1 MIGLPCDIP
10 NHASYL
16 QSWIAV
22 LKQDRREIFRAAAE
36 AQRMADYILGF
47 HPDYSETPS
56 ESSDVEDEGATSIAP
71 LLAAGARRGES
82 AFAADAHDR
91 RQAPITGLDKSNGK
105 SARRASS

>member
-22 LKQDRREIFRAAAE
+22 LKEDRREIFHAAAE

-47 HPDYSETPS
+47 HPYYAETPS
-56 ESSDVEDEGATSIAP
+56 ESADAEGEGPTSIAP
-71 LLAAGARRGES
+71 PLAA
-82 AFAADAHDR
+82 
-91 RQAPITGLDKSNGK
+91 
-105 SARRASS
+105 

>member
-22 LKQDRREIFRAAAE
+22 LKQDRREIFHAAAE

-47 HPDYSETPS
+47 HPDYSETPN
-56 ESSDVEDEGATSIAP
+56 ESSDAEDEGATSIAP
-71 LLAAGARRGES
+71 LLAA
-82 AFAADAHDR
+82 
-91 RQAPITGLDKSNGK
+91 
-105 SARRASS
+105 